1 MANSI
6 KAQEQRRTFKDVSIS
21 YNLLAATDPDRTP
34 LIAAPSNAKKTIY
47 IQRIAVFVSTSAA
60 QAITFASSATTA
72 IVGVLGASAP
82 IGENVVLD
90 SEEGIAL
97 PAGEGLNV
105 SGSAGVAGNI
115 VVEGYER
122 LTPGAV
128 LLPSQL

>member
-1 MANSI
+1 MANSV
-6 KAQEQRRTFKDVSIS
+6 KASEFRRVFKDVSIS

-34 LIAAPSNAKKTIY
+34 LIAAPANAKKQIF
-47 IQRIAVFVSTSAA
+47 IQKIAVYVSTSAA

-82 IGENVVLD
+82 IGEHLVLE
-90 SEEGIAL
+90 SEAGIAL

-105 SGSAGVAGNI
+105 SGSAGVAGNV

-122 LTPGAV
+122 LVPGAV
-128 LLPSQL
+128 LTPDQI